1 MSGLALRG
9 LTEPSQGRLLLR
21 RERRRAK
28 LDISQKARTQMILRA
43 LLAPVLMVGL
53 LFIVA
58 GRWDYWQA
66 WIYTVINVIVLAVMG
81 TLLTKNSELVEE
93 RLNPKE
99 GMKGW
104 DKFYF
109 AVTTPLYMIALG
121 VAGLDA
127 RFGWTTNM
135 PLVVYGASVLVY
147 LIGQGIFLWARYTNN
162 YFSSVVRIQTDR
174 DHAVCKE
181 GPYRYVSHPG
191 YVGGFLFTITIGLM
205 LGSWWASIPQVIA
218 ALMLVWRTA
227 REDRTL
233 QAELPGYAEFTRE
246 TK

>member
-1 MSGLALRG
+1 M
-9 LTEPSQGRLLLR
+9 TRLDLS
-21 RERRRAK
+21 K
-28 LDISQKARTQMILRA
+28 KARTQMVLRA
-43 LLAPVLMVGL
+43 LLAPILMIGL
-53 LFIVA
+53 LFLVA

-66 WIYTVINVIVLAVMG
+66 WVYTITNMIVLVLMG
-81 TLLTKNSELVEE
+81 TLLTRNSELVEE

-109 AVTTPLYMIALG
+109 AVTTPMYIVALVLG
-121 VAGLDA
+121 GLDA

-135 PLVVYGASVLVY
+135 PLTVYWASVIVY

-174 DHAVCKE
+174 GHSVCKD
-181 GPYRYVSHPG
+181 GPYRFVRHPG

-205 LGSWWASIPQVIA
+205 LGSWWACIPQIVA
-218 ALMLVWRTA
+218 AVMLLWRTA
-227 REDRTL
+227 REDNTL
-233 QAELPGYAEFTRE
+233 QRELPGYAQYATETRFRLVPGVW
-246 TK
+246 

>member
-1 MSGLALRG
+1 MSTLAL
-9 LTEPSQGRLLLR
+9 
-21 RERRRAK
+21 
-28 LDISQKARTQMILRA
+28 SQKARTQMVLRA
-43 LLAPVLMVGL
+43 LLAPILMIGL
-53 LFIVA
+53 LFLVA

-66 WIYTVINVIVLAVMG
+66 WIYTIINMIVLALMG

-109 AVTTPLYMIALG
+109 AVTTPLYMVALVVG
-121 VAGLDA
+121 GLDA

-135 PLVVYGASVLVY
+135 PVFIYWSGVVVY
-147 LIGQGIFLWARYTNN
+147 LIGQAIFLWARYTNN

-174 DHAVCKE
+174 GQTVCKE
-181 GPYRYVSHPG
+181 GPYHYVRHPG

-205 LGSWWASIPQVIA
+205 LGSWWACIPQVVA

-227 REDRTL
+227 REDKTL
-233 QAELPGYAEFTRE
+233 KAELPGYAEYTQE
-246 TK
+246 THFRLLPGIW

>member
-1 MSGLALRG
+1 MTAN
-9 LTEPSQGRLLLR
+9 RL
-21 RERRRAK
+21 
-28 LDISQKARTQMILRA
+28 STKARTQILVRA
-43 LLAPVLMVGL
+43 LFAPLVMIGL
-53 LFIVA
+53 LFLVA

-66 WIYTVINVIVLAVMG
+66 WVYSILNMIILALMG
-81 TLLTKNSELVEE
+81 TLFTKNAELVEE

-109 AVTTPLYMIALG
+109 ALTTPMYIIALI

-135 PLVVYGASVLVY
+135 PPAVYWTSVLLYIV
-147 LIGQGIFLWARYTNN
+147 GQAIFVWARYTNN

-174 DHAVCKE
+174 GQTVCKD
-181 GPYRYVSHPG
+181 GPYRYVRHPG

-218 ALMLVWRTA
+218 ALMLIWRTA
-227 REDRTL
+227 REDKTL
-233 QAELPGYAEFTRE
+233 QAELPGYEEFTQE
-246 TK
+246 TKYRLLPGVW

>member
-1 MSGLALRG
+1 MTQLAL
-9 LTEPSQGRLLLR
+9 
-21 RERRRAK
+21 
-28 LDISQKARTQMILRA
+28 SQKARRQMVLRA
-43 LLAPVLMVGL
+43 LLAPVLMIGL
-53 LFIVA
+53 LFFVA

-66 WIYTVINVIVLAVMG
+66 WVYSTVNMVILVLMG

-99 GMKGW
+99 GMKAW

-109 AVTTPLYMIALG
+109 AVTTPLYMIALV

-135 PLVVYGASVLVY
+135 PLIVYWASVTVY

-162 YFSSVVRIQTDR
+162 YFSSVVRIQKDR
-174 DHAVCKE
+174 GQTVCKE
-181 GPYRYVSHPG
+181 GPYRYVRHPG

-218 ALMLVWRTA
+218 ASMLVWRTA
-227 REDRTL
+227 REDETL
-233 QAELPGYAEFTRE
+233 QAELPGYAEFTKE
-246 TK
+246 TRYRLVPGIW

>member
-1 MSGLALRG
+1 M
-9 LTEPSQGRLLLR
+9 TRLDL
-21 RERRRAK
+21 
-28 LDISQKARTQMILRA
+28 SQKARTQMVLRA
-43 LLAPVLMVGL
+43 LLAPILMIGL
-53 LFIVA
+53 LFLVA

-66 WIYTVINVIVLAVMG
+66 WVYSITNVVILILMG
-81 TLLTKNSELVEE
+81 TLLTRNSELVEE

-109 AVTTPLYMIALG
+109 AFTTPLYIIALAVG
-121 VAGLDA
+121 GLDA

-135 PLVVYGASVLVY
+135 PLSIYWAGVIIY
-147 LIGQGIFLWARYTNN
+147 LIGQAIFLWARYTNN

-174 DHAVCKE
+174 GHAVCKD
-181 GPYRYVSHPG
+181 GPYRFVRHPG

-227 REDRTL
+227 REDKTL
-233 QAELPGYAEFTRE
+233 QSELPGYAEYAVQTRYRLLPGVW
-246 TK
+246 

>member
-1 MSGLALRG
+1 M
-9 LTEPSQGRLLLR
+9 T
-21 RERRRAK
+21 K
-28 LDISQKARTQMILRA
+28 LNLSKKAHTQMLLRA
-43 LLAPVLMVGL
+43 LLAPILMVGL
-53 LFIVA
+53 LFLVA

-66 WIYTVINVIVLAVMG
+66 WVYMIINLIVLTLMG
-81 TLLTKNSELVEE
+81 TLLTRNAELVEE

-109 AVTTPLYMIALG
+109 AATTPMYILALVLG
-121 VAGLDA
+121 GLDA

-135 PLVVYGASVLVY
+135 PLSVYWGSVIIY
-147 LIGQGIFLWARYTNN
+147 LIGQTIFLWARYTNN

-174 DHAVCKE
+174 GHTVCKE
-181 GPYRYVSHPG
+181 GPYRFVRHPG

-205 LGSWWASIPQVIA
+205 LGSWWASIPQVFA

-227 REDRTL
+227 REDKTL
-233 QAELPGYAEFTRE
+233 QVELPGYAQYATETRFRLVPGIW
-246 TK
+246 